1 MSKGKKIILIL
12 VDLFLITI
20 ILPLFLYTLGKFNI
34 VQPITDMAQVPYIG
48 PYLPTYFLFATG
60 ILGILLLILL
70 LVIIFYPRRYTG
82 FVLGEGRG
90 ELLLKKSAI
99 EGFVRET
106 LRENGYIK
114 DPKIDTLLGKN
125 KIKIAIKGEIIP
137 RVQISEK
144 ALLIEEEIRKGL
156 KEFLGVNHHL
166 SLKIKVNAVTPKSKS
181 SSRVL

>member
-114 DPKIDTLLGKN
+114 DPKIDTLLGKS
-125 KIKIAIKGEIIP
+125 IKIAIKGEIIP

>member
-1 MSKGKKIILIL
+1 MSKGKKFILIL

-20 ILPLFLYTLGKFNI
+20 ILPLFLYTLGKFDI
-34 VQPITDMAQVPYIG
+34 IQPIKDMSQVPYIG

-99 EGFVRET
+99 EGFVREA
-106 LRENGYIK
+106 LKENGYIK
-114 DPKIDTLLGKN
+114 DPKIDTLL
-125 KIKIAIKGEIIP
+125 
-137 RVQISEK
+137 
-144 ALLIEEEIRKGL
+144 IEEEIGKGL

-166 SLKIKVNAVTPKSKS
+166 SLKIKVNAITPQRKG

>member
-1 MSKGKKIILIL
+1 MSKGKKFILIL
-12 VDLFLITI
+12 VDLFLITT
-20 ILPLFLYTLGKFNI
+20 ILPLFLYTLGKFDI
-34 VQPITDMAQVPYIG
+34 DQPIKDMSQVPYIG

-60 ILGILLLILL
+60 ILGILLL
-70 LVIIFYPRRYTG
+70 VIIFYPKRYTG

-106 LRENGYIK
+106 LKENGYIK

-144 ALLIEEEIRKGL
+144 SLLIEEEIRKGL

>member
-1 MSKGKKIILIL
+1 MSKGKKFILIL
-12 VDLFLITI
+12 VDLFLITT
-20 ILPLFLYTLGKFNI
+20 ILPLFLYTLGKFDI
-34 VQPITDMAQVPYIG
+34 DQPIKDMSQVPYIG

-70 LVIIFYPRRYTG
+70 LVIIFYPKRYTG

-106 LRENGYIK
+106 LKENGYIK

-125 KIKIAIKGEIIP
+125 KIKLAIKGEIIP

-144 ALLIEEEIRKGL
+144 SLLIEEEIRKGL

>member
-1 MSKGKKIILIL
+1 MSKGKKFILIL

-20 ILPLFLYTLGKFNI
+20 ILPLFLYTLGKFDI
-34 VQPITDMAQVPYIG
+34 IQPIRDMSQVPYIG

-70 LVIIFYPRRYTG
+70 LVIIFYPR
-82 FVLGEGRG
+82 EGRG

-99 EGFVRET
+99 EGFVREA
-106 LRENGYIK
+106 LKENGYIK

-125 KIKIAIKGEIIP
+125 KVKVVIKGEIIP

-144 ALLIEEEIRKGL
+144 ALLIEEEIGKGL

-166 SLKIKVNAVTPKSKS
+166 SLKIKVNAITPQRKS